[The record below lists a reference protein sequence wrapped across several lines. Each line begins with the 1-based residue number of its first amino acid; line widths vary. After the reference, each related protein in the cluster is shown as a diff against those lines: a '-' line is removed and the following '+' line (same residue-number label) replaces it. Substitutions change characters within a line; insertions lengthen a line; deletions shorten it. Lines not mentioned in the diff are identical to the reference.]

1 MYTDFI
7 VAMDF
12 QFFRNFIQT
21 WGDFKPS
28 FRVIYWEDG
37 THYIMTPETYL
48 TVTSTDGLIPSQ
60 TLTLTDTLLA
70 DDIPDSAVFVDEN
83 DVEVGFFDY
92 HLSHDAETFTITRD
106 YETLISTDGGLS
118 PRLSCERALYDLIRQ
133 EG

>member
-1 MYTDFI
+1 MTLLAKEVMYTDFI

-48 TVTSTDGLIPSQ
+48 TVTSTDSLIPSQ

-70 DDIPDSAVFVDEN
+70 DDIPNSVVFVDE
-83 DVEVGFFDY
+83 DDIEVGFFDA
-92 HLSHDAETFTITRD
+92 SIPPE
-106 YETLISTDGGLS
+106 LIL
-118 PRLSCERALYDLIRQ
+118 R
-133 EG
+133 